1 MSLQEFWNYLFEIQL
16 LDVALEELPKMHS
29 SDIPFVLETILPF
42 GIEIDNLVKEI
53 EEWQVINQDTMK
65 K

>member
-42 GIEIDNLVKEI
+42 GIETDNLVKEI